1 MPGRFWGLDPEIV
14 FLNHGSFG
22 ACPRPVLEA
31 QQRLREHIEREPV
44 RFFVRELEG
53 RLDTA
58 RRELADFVGTDPGD
72 LVFVPNATYAVNSV
86 LRSLKL
92 NPGDELLTTNHEY
105 NACKNALEFA
115 AGRSGARVTVAQV
128 PFPIHSPDQV
138 IAAVVDTVTPR
149 TRLALIDHITSQTG
163 LVFPVADLVAKLAER
178 GVDTLVDGAHAPGM
192 LPLDVGAVGAAY
204 YTGNCHKWL
213 CAPKGAA
220 FLVVRP
226 DRQPAV
232 RPLAIS
238 HGANSARQDRS
249 RYQIEF
255 GYTGTDDPT
264 AFLCVPEA
272 IRFLGSLFEGGF
284 EELMQ
289 RNHKL
294 LLEARDIVCDVLG
307 CDPPCPDSM
316 LGTLAAIPIPDGS
329 STPPASPLY
338 CDPIQD
344 ELLERHRIEVPVIP
358 WPRPPKRVLRISSQ
372 VYNRVE
378 HYHQLAK
385 ALKEIL
391 SL

>member
-1 MPGRFWGLDPEIV
+1 
-14 FLNHGSFG
+14 
-22 ACPRPVLEA
+22 
-31 QQRLREHIEREPV
+31 
-44 RFFVRELEG
+44 
-53 RLDTA
+53 
-58 RRELADFVGTDPGD
+58 
-72 LVFVPNATYAVNSV
+72 
-86 LRSLKL
+86 
-92 NPGDELLTTNHEY
+92 LTTNHEY

-115 AGRSGARVTVAQV
+115 AGLSGARVAVAQV
-128 PFPIHSPDQV
+128 PFPIQSPDQV
-138 IAAVVDTVTPR
+138 ITAIMDTVTPH
-149 TRLALIDHITSQTG
+149 TRLALIDHVTSQTG
-163 LVFPVADLVAKLAER
+163 LVFPVADLVSKLAER
-178 GVDTLVDGAHAPGM
+178 GVETLVDGAHAPGM
-192 LPLDVGAVGAAY
+192 LPLDVAAVGAAY

-226 DRQPAV
+226 DRQPEV

-238 HGANSARQDRS
+238 HGANSPRQDRS

-284 EELMQ
+284 NELMQ
-289 RNHKL
+289 KNHTL
-294 LLEARDIVCDVLG
+294 LLEARDIVCEALG

-329 STPPASPLY
+329 STPPTSPLY

-344 ELLERHRIEVPVIP
+344 ELLDRHRIEVPVIP
-358 WPRPPKRVLRISSQ
+358 WPRPPKRILRISSQ
-372 VYNRVE
+372 VYNRIE